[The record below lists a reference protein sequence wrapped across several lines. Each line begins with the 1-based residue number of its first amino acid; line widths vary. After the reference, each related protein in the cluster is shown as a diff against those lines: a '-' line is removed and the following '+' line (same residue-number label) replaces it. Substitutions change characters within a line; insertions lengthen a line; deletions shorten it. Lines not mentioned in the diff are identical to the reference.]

1 MIAGGTGGAKL
12 AAGFDAVL
20 PGGDLTVIAN
30 TADDDEFWGLLVCPD
45 VDAVIYRLAGEFNE
59 TAGYGQK
66 DETFHTLDA
75 LRAMGEKTW
84 FRIGDKDLATHVLR
98 AEMLRRG
105 ATLTEASLD
114 LCRRFSLKSR
124 VVPMSDDPVRTRF
137 ITDQGTLSLQE
148 YFVRERLGPAL
159 RAIDFDGLE
168 TARLSPAAG
177 AALHDAD
184 LVVIGP
190 SNPLISIDPV
200 LEVIGDRMRREVTVA
215 VSPIVG
221 GRALKGPT
229 MEMMRAMDIDPS
241 PVEIA
246 RRYRD
251 RCSGFVLDARD
262 SQLREQIEKMDYR
275 VLECDTVMD
284 DGGARLAR
292 EILGWST

>member
-1 MIAGGTGGAKL
+1 M
-12 AAGFDAVL
+12 
-20 PGGDLTVIAN
+20 IAN

-45 VDAVIYRLAGEFNE
+45 VDAVIYRLAGVFNE
-59 TAGYGQK
+59 AAGYGQK
-66 DETFHTLDA
+66 DETFHALDA
-75 LRAMGEKTW
+75 LRAMGEQTW
-84 FRIGDKDLATHVLR
+84 FRIGDKDLAAHVLR

-105 ATLTEASLD
+105 ATLTEASLE

-137 ITDQGTLSLQE
+137 FTDQGTLSLQE
-148 YFVRERLGPAL
+148 YFVRERLEPAL

-168 TARLSPAAG
+168 AARPSPAAST
-177 AALHDAD
+177 ALHEAE

-200 LEVIGDRMRREVTVA
+200 LEVIGDRMRPEVTVA
-215 VSPIVG
+215 VSPIVS

-229 MEMMRAMDIDPS
+229 VEMMRAMDLDPS
-241 PVEIA
+241 PVEVA

-262 SQLREQIEKMDYR
+262 SELREQIEKMDYR

-292 EILGWST
+292 QILGWST